1 MATPPGHPHPV
12 EFVSPYNDLEVV
24 AGQGTLG
31 LEILDQCPDLDFVFV
46 AVGGGGLVAGVAAAI
61 KASRPEVRIVG
72 CQPAASPVMSLSVE
86 AGQIVEYPSLATLS
100 EATAGGVEAGAV
112 TFPLCDDLVDTWCV
126 LSEEEI
132 KVKTS
137 DFGFMMIIFISVG
150 HGDLVAGGEGE
161 GGGGG
166 GDVSGRGAEA
176 GGCGQG
182 QERGGDPLWRQHRP

>member
-1 MATPPGHPHPV
+1 MYHGTDCEQSETAGRNMATPPGHPHPL

-31 LEILDQCPDLDFVFV
+31 LEILDQCPDLDIVVV

-61 KASRPEVRIVG
+61 KASRPGVRIVG
-72 CQPAASPVMSLSVE
+72 CQPSASPVMSLSVE
-86 AGQIVEYPSLATLS
+86 AGQIMEYPSLATLS

-112 TFPLCDDLVDTWCV
+112 TFPLCNDLVDTWCV

-132 KVKTS
+132 KVMTLRLLYLVY
-137 DFGFMMIIFISVG
+137 DDHLTSVG

-176 GGCGQG
+176 GA
-182 QERGGDPLWRQHRP
+182 